1 MKLNYKRTV
10 LIGFAF
16 MSILCFWQFYDQVI
30 PYLLEN
36 KFGLNTL
43 TANSIMAVDNVL
55 AIFMLPLF
63 GAISDKTRTRLG
75 KRTPYILFGTLAS
88 VTLLVILGIFNE
100 LSSFWGFII
109 TLFALLFTMAV
120 YRTPAVA
127 YMPDVTPKPLR
138 SKANAIINLVGYIG
152 GIFATGLM
160 MFMLKSEK
168 AADGSSLY
176 SKDQSFLPV
185 FLIIAAFMLIS
196 VIIMVL
202 TIKENKLLNETNI
215 KDDDEQA
222 QAGGGKLPRP
232 VFKSLVLILL
242 SVFLW
247 FMAYNAVTTAFSRYC
262 VEVWQ
267 TDLGT
272 SSSYLLVAT
281 IAAIA
286 AFVPLGADT
295 SGSRFLEPDGTFPNH
310 IPNPED
316 KTAMKSIT
324 DAVKESG
331 ADLGV
336 IFDTDVDRA
345 GCVDSEG
352 NEINRNRLIALAAI
366 IATEGRKNCTIVTD
380 SVTSDGLKEFIEKD
394 LGCKHY
400 RFRRGYK
407 NVIDKAVELCGEG
420 LDCPLAI
427 ETSGHAALK
436 ENYFLDDG
444 AYLITKIVIELGR
457 GRDLNKTL
465 AALKMPKEEREC
477 RLNITEE
484 AFKVYGLRVI
494 DELEAFVSSDPTTYK
509 VADDNREGIRVSTPY
524 GWFLLRLSVHDPVMP
539 LNFESD
545 EVGGTQK
552 MVALIR
558 PFFEKYSGLDVSAIK

>member
-202 TIKENKLLNETNI
+202 TIKENKLLKETNI
-215 KDDDEQA
+215 KDDDEQIE
-222 QAGGGKLPRP
+222 AGGGKLPRP

-286 AFVPLGADT
+286 AFVPLGFL
-295 SGSRFLEPDGTFPNH
+295 SGAVGRKNTVLLGITLMTVCYIIAIFIKSQTPIMYLIFGLVGIGWAAINVNSFPMVV
-310 IPNPED
+310 E
-316 KTAMKSIT
+316 MC
-324 DAVKESG
+324 SG
-331 ADLGV
+331 ADVGKYTGFYYTFSMAAQITTPLLSGFLIDNLGFGYSV
-336 IFDTDVDRA
+336 LFPYAVAFSVLSFITMSLVKHGDQKPVRKGSLLENFD
-345 GCVDSEG
+345 
-352 NEINRNRLIALAAI
+352 
-366 IATEGRKNCTIVTD
+366 
-380 SVTSDGLKEFIEKD
+380 
-394 LGCKHY
+394 
-400 RFRRGYK
+400 
-407 NVIDKAVELCGEG
+407 VE
-420 LDCPLAI
+420 D
-427 ETSGHAALK
+427 
-436 ENYFLDDG
+436 
-444 AYLITKIVIELGR
+444 
-457 GRDLNKTL
+457 
-465 AALKMPKEEREC
+465 
-477 RLNITEE
+477 
-484 AFKVYGLRVI
+484 
-494 DELEAFVSSDPTTYK
+494 
-509 VADDNREGIRVSTPY
+509 
-524 GWFLLRLSVHDPVMP
+524 
-539 LNFESD
+539 
-545 EVGGTQK
+545 
-552 MVALIR
+552 
-558 PFFEKYSGLDVSAIK
+558 